1 MEGAATNAQEPIFPL
16 LQAGQ
21 SDTIYSREEVDGV
34 KDVLEAGRRSMLQF
48 HAELSRVVPLD
59 GIIEFLTYVEE
70 LASSDVL
77 PYICDSSFWQSINRF
92 RDSPHGPEIHKS
104 WIILHI
110 MPLLSKNASNP
121 SIQYD
126 VQDERYVEI
135 VDSVLRAALNYNGGV
150 QVIRILVAMCPFV
163 VTHPKGDMR
172 LLAAHDAML
181 YGCEIGILKELTK
194 LRSVCRH
201 RDASGR
207 TLLHWGILCNM
218 TITTI
223 KYLYD
228 QFPDAINCP
237 TFQGTGGIIDSYCLA
252 GTQLGALRGNDE
264 DMEFSGGCTPLCL
277 ALDVNMHNTPPRN
290 NYLSI
295 VFLVKMC
302 TQTCLVP
309 DNTGQ
314 IAFHKLLR
322 GSYCPDV
329 FTNLIVHFVEQHM
342 QFAQCVPFL
351 KDNQGMT
358 LLESAFRLRLPAEI
372 IDIIGRFTSNMI
384 EPMLVMI
391 KDLYEISPSL
401 PVDKDRDARPWSLL
415 VHPLENS
422 DNLPTLPCSGLP
434 FMASNDNKPDHI
446 CAVMNSFIFGEDAI
460 VAFSPEFDA
469 NRLHPHVHQT
479 PIRYRKWTQL
489 VMGKRVSEKMM
500 LDLAQIFRSR
510 ESTFSS
516 VLRHSQRSQK
526 VWYSRYRKE
535 LREQNVNMSDD
546 PILGEDEA
554 AVFFAPRQPNAPLLN
569 QRSVVRT
576 NESER
581 HAIELLQSL
590 EDEQELK
597 ANVKPTLSRK
607 ARQKLATRERDRVAQ
622 ELLLHETEARE
633 TAAAIAQAAAAVLR
647 ERICTEEIFAREAA
661 TRNEIF
667 AREAATRNETRK
679 KEQEL
684 ATQTEEGRLL
694 VDLEADI
701 QRLEIT
707 SLESCNAAI
716 SYLFDTMRTALLFAE
731 QDITDAKILH
741 YATDLIVH
749 DMISVLE
756 AENLMTD
763 MLRPQLLDQLQ
774 YVLPGFAEREA
785 QREADRVELETLRA
799 TVKEDKEARECVVC
813 FVNPK
818 NVLLRPCM
826 HMAIC
831 QTCFDSN
838 KPKECPICRGVV
850 SSGEVYYTI

>member
-16 LQAGQ
+16 AQAGQ

-34 KDVLEAGRRSMLQF
+34 HDVLEAGRRSMLQI
-48 HAELSRVVPLD
+48 HAELSHVVPLD

-77 PYICDSSFWQSINRF
+77 PYICDSAFWHSIDRF
-92 RDSPHGPEIHKS
+92 RDSAHGPEIQKN
-104 WIILHI
+104 WIIVHV
-110 MPLLSKNASNP
+110 MRLLSRNASNN

-163 VTHPKGDMR
+163 VTHPKGDTR

-181 YGCEIGILKELTK
+181 YGCEIAILKELTK

-207 TLLHWGILCNM
+207 TLLHWGVLCNM
-218 TITTI
+218 PITTI
-223 KYLYD
+223 KYLYE

-277 ALDVNMHNTPPRN
+277 ALDVNMCDTPPQN

-329 FTNLIVHFVEQHM
+329 FSKLIVHFVERHM
-342 QFAQCVPFL
+342 QSAQCVPFL
-351 KDNQGMT
+351 RDNEGLT

-372 IDIIGRFTSNMI
+372 IDIIGRFTSNMV

-391 KDLYEISPSL
+391 KDLYKVRLSL

-415 VHPLENS
+415 VYPLLNS

-434 FMASNDNKPDHI
+434 FMASNENKPDHVCTVI
-446 CAVMNSFIFGEDAI
+446 NSFIFGEDAI
-460 VAFSPEFDA
+460 VAFSPEYDA
-469 NRLHPHVHQT
+469 TRLHPHVHQT
-479 PIRYRKWTQL
+479 PIQYRRWTQL
-489 VMGKRVSEKMM
+489 VMSKRVSEKMM
-500 LDLAQIFRSR
+500 LDLGQIFTSR

-516 VLRHSQRSQK
+516 VLRHLQRSQK
-526 VWYSRYRKE
+526 VWYARYRKE

-554 AVFFAPRQPNAPLLN
+554 AVFFAPRQPNAPLRN
-569 QRSVVRT
+569 QRVVVRT
-576 NESER
+576 DESER

-590 EDEQELK
+590 EDEQQLK
-597 ANVKPTLSRK
+597 ANKANAKPTLSRK
-607 ARQKLATRERDRVAQ
+607 ARQKLATQERDRVAQ
-622 ELLLHETEARE
+622 DLLLHEKEARE

-647 ERICTEEIFAREAA
+647 ERIRTEE
-661 TRNEIF
+661 TF
-667 AREAATRNETRK
+667 AREAATRNETRE
-679 KEQEL
+679 KEKEL
-684 ATQTEEGRLL
+684 ATQTEENTARVLG
-694 VDLEADI
+694 DLEAEI
-701 QRLEIT
+701 QRLENT
-707 SLESCNAAI
+707 NLESCNAAI
-716 SYLFDTMRTALLFAE
+716 SYLFDTMRTALLIAE
-731 QDITDAKILH
+731 QDIADAKILH

-756 AENLMTD
+756 TENVMTD

-774 YVLPGFAEREA
+774 FVLPGFAEREA

-799 TVKEDKEARECVVC
+799 AVKEDREARECVVC
-813 FVNPK
+813 LTHAK

-831 QTCFDSN
+831 QQCFDST

-850 SSGEVYYTI
+850 SSGEVYYT